1 MPNVD
6 IDPLLRGVSKPAR
19 YVGGEWNVI
28 EHSWNER
35 AVRWALIYPDLYDIG
50 QSNGGL
56 AILYDILN
64 HTPDTLAERCYTPW
78 PDLADSLRSHGQP
91 LFSLE
96 NRRSLR
102 DFDALGFSLSY
113 ELTYTNILEMLDL
126 SGIPIRSL
134 DRAEDD
140 PIILAGGS
148 GALVPEPIAPFIDAF
163 ILGEA
168 EDVILEVNQLLH
180 EAKSQGA
187 SRLDLLRA
195 LARTPGVYVPRFYE
209 WRYEADGTPA
219 EVFTTDDAASVPVV
233 KRFIQGLPPIL
244 TKPIVPYLQTVHDRA
259 GIEIQRGCTQGCRF
273 CQAGMI
279 YRPLRERTPEEVVAG
294 AKELFRN
301 TGFDD
306 LSLVSLS
313 STDHSQIKSIVQ
325 ALRTEFGDEIGVSL
339 PSTRVDSFSVDVA
352 LLCSPR
358 KKHSMTF
365 APEAG
370 SQRLRNAVSKV
381 VDEQDLLDAARNA
394 FEQGWTSIK
403 LYFMVGLPT
412 ETMADVE
419 GIVDWAAQVKQIGR
433 QIVGNRARVRVSTS
447 NHVPKAHAPFQWA
460 RQETP
465 AELQPKH
472 DLLKQMTRRARLNL
486 SWNDPQESILEGVL
500 SRGDRRLAPVV
511 ETAWR
516 NGARFDA
523 WSEHLKEDIWWDAMA
538 QEGLDPA
545 FYCHRERDLWERFP
559 WMHIASGVSEAFLR
573 KEWQR
578 TWKELTTADC
588 RDGCNVC
595 GMEHA
600 AQLCELKLGDLIAKR
615 RASSEDL
622 ISVL

>member
-1 MPNVD
+1 MPTVD

-19 YVGGEWNVI
+19 YIGGEWNVI
-28 EHSWNER
+28 ERDWNER
-35 AVRWALIYPDLYDIG
+35 SVRWALIYPDLYDIG

-78 PDLADSLRSHGQP
+78 PDMADSLRLRGQP

-140 PIILAGGS
+140 PIIFAGGS
-148 GALVPEPIAPFIDAF
+148 GALVPEPLAPFIDAF

-168 EDVILEVNQLLH
+168 EDVVLEVNQLLH
-180 EAKSQGA
+180 EARTQGA
-187 SRLDLLRA
+187 SRLDLMRA
-195 LARTPGVYVPRFYE
+195 LARIPGVYVPRFYE
-209 WRYEADGTPA
+209 WRYEPDGTPA
-219 EVFTTDDAASVPVV
+219 EVFATDDAASVPVI
-233 KRFIQGLPPIL
+233 KRFLQGLPPIL
-244 TKPIVPYLQTVHDRA
+244 TKPVVPYLQTVHDRA

-294 AKELFRN
+294 ARELFSN

-313 STDHSQIKSIVQ
+313 STDHSQIKAIVR
-325 ALRTEFGDEIGVSL
+325 ALRSEFGDDIGISL

-403 LYFMVGLPT
+403 LYFMVG
-412 ETMADVE
+412 
-419 GIVDWAAQVKQIGR
+419 
-433 QIVGNRARVRVSTS
+433 
-447 NHVPKAHAPFQWA
+447 
-460 RQETP
+460 
-465 AELQPKH
+465 
-472 DLLKQMTRRARLNL
+472 
-486 SWNDPQESILEGVL
+486 
-500 SRGDRRLAPVV
+500 
-511 ETAWR
+511 
-516 NGARFDA
+516 
-523 WSEHLKEDIWWDAMA
+523 
-538 QEGLDPA
+538 
-545 FYCHRERDLWERFP
+545 
-559 WMHIASGVSEAFLR
+559 
-573 KEWQR
+573 
-578 TWKELTTADC
+578 
-588 RDGCNVC
+588 
-595 GMEHA
+595 
-600 AQLCELKLGDLIAKR
+600 
-615 RASSEDL
+615 
-622 ISVL
+622 